1 MQRLIDL
8 IPQKSSKFAVFV
20 FNFDHRPDLQRAI
33 LLNMNTTTHILQVEK
48 DSHDGVI
55 VTFSDG
61 TVAGYVIEELLE
73 LRPLREHVYGVSKPV
88 QRATIAMNGQAISAH
103 N

>member
-1 MQRLIDL
+1 M
-8 IPQKSSKFAVFV
+8 VFV

-33 LLNMNTTTHILQVEK
+33 LLNMNTTTHILHVEK
-48 DSHDGVI
+48 DSHDGVL

-61 TVAGYVIEELLE
+61 TVAGYVVEELLE
-73 LRPLREHVYGVSKPV
+73 LRPFREPVYGVSKSV
-88 QRATIAMNGQAISAH
+88 QSATILMNEHTISAY